1 MAVLFY
7 IVLFGD
13 ILAML
18 FWNLGLH
25 NAGPSLIAIFPNI
38 MPLIGMLGAVICFH
52 ETIGPLELAGA
63 AAIFT
68 GVYLTTHF
76 CKR

>member
-1 MAVLFY
+1 
-7 IVLFGD
+7 
-13 ILAML
+13 ML

-25 NAGPSLIAIFPNI
+25 NAGPSLTAIFPNI

-52 ETIGPLELAGA
+52 ETIGLLELAGA

-76 CKR
+76 GKR